1 MSTLE
6 QIHEEVEK
14 LRDSRWR
21 WRVFCALLVCCLIGS
36 MRSARHEY
44 RCAQV
49 YRAIAYELAMS
60 MSHIPQGE
68 EDTNDA
74 LQLLAQTDAHN

>member
-1 MSTLE
+1 MNLE

-21 WRVFCALLVCCLIGS
+21 WRVFCALLACCLIGS

-44 RCAQV
+44 GCANV
-49 YRAIAYELAMS
+49 YRAIAYELAIS
-60 MSHIPQGE
+60 MSHIPKGE
-68 EDTNDA
+68 EDTKDA
-74 LQLLAQTDAHN
+74 LELLARTDASN